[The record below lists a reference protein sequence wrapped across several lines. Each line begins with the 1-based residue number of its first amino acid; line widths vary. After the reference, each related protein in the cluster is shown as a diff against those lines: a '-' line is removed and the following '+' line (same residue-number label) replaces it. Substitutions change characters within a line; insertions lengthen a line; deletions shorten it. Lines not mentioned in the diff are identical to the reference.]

1 VSSEYS
7 ATILILLDL
16 PDGLCW
22 VAGGRQ
28 AGLDAELQAA
38 DTREK

>member
-7 ATILILLDL
+7 AAVFILLDL
-16 PDGLCW
+16 PDGARW